1 MQAQESWHRC
11 RNFARLAHLCHCGN
25 VLCWKILDYH
35 RIRDHGLDGDHTL
48 QKSIDFRGNE
58 QWQYE

>member
-1 MQAQESWHRC
+1 MCQ
-11 RNFARLAHLCHCGN
+11 CGN

-35 RIRDHGLDGDHTL
+35 SIRDRGLDGDHTL
-48 QKSIDFRGNE
+48 QKSIDFGGNE